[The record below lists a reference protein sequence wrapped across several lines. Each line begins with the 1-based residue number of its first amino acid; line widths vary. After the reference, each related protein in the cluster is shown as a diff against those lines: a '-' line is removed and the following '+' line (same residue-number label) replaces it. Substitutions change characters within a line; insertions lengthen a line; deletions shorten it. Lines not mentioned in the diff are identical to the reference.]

1 MKLFG
6 TSFYFNKKYVRLIV
20 ILLIVGLL
28 LGFLLYQKIDPSF
41 FADDIKNISS
51 YLQDNHINFIFTHFL
66 VVAILLFLSFIGIG
80 LLFFPVLMIFE
91 IACLS
96 FSIFSFGHVFG
107 FSGMIYGLFYNF
119 VIKFIYLVLLFILMK
134 NIYKIVKNIF
144 SYCVLKKELNCILLK
159 KQFKF
164 LFLIIFLIFINDLII
179 YFVAHSFL
187 YKLCFIIR

>member
-6 TSFYFNKKYVRLIV
+6 TSFYLDKKYVRLFV
-20 ILLIVGLL
+20 ILLILGLL
-28 LGFLLYQKIDPSF
+28 LGFLLYQKTDPSF
-41 FADDIKNISS
+41 FVDDIKNIGS
-51 YLQDNHINFIFTHFL
+51 YLQDTRINFIFTHFL
-66 VVAILLFLSFIGIG
+66 VVAILLFLAFTGVG
-80 LLFFPVLMIFE
+80 LLLFPVLMIFE
-91 IACLS
+91 IVCLS
-96 FSIFSFGHVFG
+96 FSIFSFGYVFG
-107 FSGMIYGLFYNF
+107 FPGIIYGLFYNF

-144 SYCVLKKELNCILLK
+144 SYCVLKKELDSILLK
-159 KQFKF
+159 KQFKL